1 MIEAIGRYGS
11 KLKLS
16 SYHELRVSYLKNELD
31 YRNRLMKRHKEAW
44 AKHHCSIMS
53 YKWTYRRQRRIINF
67 LINYSLGTM
76 FKSIDTSSFMK
87 YEETPFELLEKF
99 VDEIREQNVV
109 LVITDNGSNY
119 VLANMIF

>member
-1 MIEAIGRYGS
+1 M
-11 KLKLS
+11 
-16 SYHELRVSYLKNELD
+16 KNEFD
-31 YRNRLMKRHKEAW
+31 YTNRLMKRHKEAW

-53 YKWTYRRQRRIINF
+53 DKWTYRRQRRIINF

-76 FKSIDTSSFMK
+76 FVKSIDASSFVK
-87 YEETPFELLEKF
+87 YEETPFELLVKF
-99 VDEIREQNVV
+99 VNEIREQNVI